1 VDGAG
6 NALVTLWT
14 ESELFP
20 THNALWPTPPIAEEM
35 SVLFKL
41 DSNGAV
47 LYSTYLPLDTFGT
60 RHNLAVDA
68 EGHAYVTGSSHV
80 VTASG
85 PIYRSQMRLLKLSPD
100 GSQLLLDVYIGYEAE
115 EKGIAIALDAAGA
128 IYLTGTTEGIG
139 LFPTTPNAH
148 QPVCG
153 DVFYDPNTYC
163 FRDGIVV
170 VLDPS
175 GQMIYGSYHGGSFS
189 DDPQAIATDGNGHI
203 LIAGNTLSGQFPT
216 VKALQDSC
224 PINPDTETCRLS
236 RGFVSV
242 LELTGG
248 AATLTYS
255 TYLGSTEE
263 ESTSVVRGATM
274 DSTGHSYITG
284 DTNGRHFPLMNPVQ
298 PLLSESFCA
307 GERLC
312 YDAFVVTLTPSGTLH
327 FGTYFGATFDEFSF
341 DLAVRENSIYLTGIP
356 EENNFPTTGTALQP
370 DDLPVTDAFLVTLG
384 EAGAP
389 PPP

>member
-1 VDGAG
+1 
-6 NALVTLWT
+6 
-14 ESELFP
+14 
-20 THNALWPTPPIAEEM
+20 M
-35 SVLFKL
+35 FKL

-47 LYSTYLPLDTFGT
+47 LYSTYLPLDMFDA

-68 EGHAYVTGSSHV
+68 AGHAYVTGSSHV

-85 PIYRSQMRLLKLSPD
+85 PIYRSQMHLLKLSPD
-100 GSQLLLDVYIGYEAE
+100 GSELLLDVYIGDEAE
-115 EKGIAIALDAAGA
+115 EKGIAIALDAAGT
-128 IYLTGTTEGIG
+128 IYLTGTIEGIG
-139 LFPTTPNAH
+139 PFPTTPNAH
-148 QPVCG
+148 QPECG

-163 FRDGIVV
+163 TGDGIVV
-170 VLDPS
+170 VLDPA
-175 GQMIYGSYHGGSFS
+175 GQIIYGSYHGGSSS
-189 DDPQAIATDGNGHI
+189 DDPEAIATDGNGHI
-203 LIAGNTLSGQFPT
+203 LIAGNTTSAQFPT
-216 VKALQDSC
+216 VNALQDRC
-224 PINPDTETCRLS
+224 PINPATGTCRLS

-242 LELTGG
+242 IELTGG
-248 AATLTYS
+248 EATLTYN

-284 DTNGRHFPLMNPVQ
+284 ETNGRHFPLMNPVQ
-298 PLLSESFCA
+298 SLLSESFCA

-327 FGTYFGATFDEFSF
+327 FGTYFGATFDEFSY
-341 DLAVRENSIYLTGIP
+341 DLAVRENSIYLTGIS
-356 EENNFPTTGTALQP
+356 EADNFPTTDTALQP
-370 DDLPVTDAFLVTLG
+370 NDLLGTDAFLVTLG